1 MGQPQP
7 YPGTV
12 VPTGVSQ
19 MATLHWLAAQ
29 WHAAERPRCRPVP
42 TLHGKGQAARGA
54 AGHAWYQLTRVMVLP
69 RDGAGWLARMQ
80 DAHRWQVTTAT
91 PDYQDLQEESGPQT
105 NSGFIMAS
113 TGGQGK
119 WHPAFSAENRRHA
132 GAFCCSE
139 AAARAV
145 QPVLAG
151 HSTRSNRPVA
161 WSGYLKKT
169 KESAMHLFH
178 ELFALSKDA
187 TLSMLV
193 TSDQAAGTLT
203 ISVLPRPRAP
213 LDQPA
218 LSKDLTLTGTPDEF
232 AADFVSAL
240 TGYRTGRETLRQQ
253 AEATHAAL
261 QAAQADSADSAN
273 AAAHD
278 PNKAGK
284 AAVKRAPPAAPATM
298 ARPTMPATPNTAV
311 TPSAP
316 SAHATNPS
324 DPSEPDM
331 SWCKHRQPELF

>member
-1 MGQPQP
+1 
-7 YPGTV
+7 
-12 VPTGVSQ
+12 
-19 MATLHWLAAQ
+19 
-29 WHAAERPRCRPVP
+29 
-42 TLHGKGQAARGA
+42 
-54 AGHAWYQLTRVMVLP
+54 
-69 RDGAGWLARMQ
+69 
-80 DAHRWQVTTAT
+80 
-91 PDYQDLQEESGPQT
+91 
-105 NSGFIMAS
+105 
-113 TGGQGK
+113 
-119 WHPAFSAENRRHA
+119 
-132 GAFCCSE
+132 
-139 AAARAV
+139 
-145 QPVLAG
+145 
-151 HSTRSNRPVA
+151 
-161 WSGYLKKT
+161 
-169 KESAMHLFH
+169 MHLFH

-253 AEATHAAL
+253 AEANHAAL
-261 QAAQADSADSAN
+261 QAAQAGSADSAN

-298 ARPTMPATPNTAV
+298 ATPAMPATPNTAV

-316 SAHATNPS
+316 SAQATNPS

>member
-1 MGQPQP
+1 
-7 YPGTV
+7 
-12 VPTGVSQ
+12 
-19 MATLHWLAAQ
+19 
-29 WHAAERPRCRPVP
+29 
-42 TLHGKGQAARGA
+42 
-54 AGHAWYQLTRVMVLP
+54 
-69 RDGAGWLARMQ
+69 
-80 DAHRWQVTTAT
+80 
-91 PDYQDLQEESGPQT
+91 
-105 NSGFIMAS
+105 
-113 TGGQGK
+113 
-119 WHPAFSAENRRHA
+119 
-132 GAFCCSE
+132 
-139 AAARAV
+139 
-145 QPVLAG
+145 
-151 HSTRSNRPVA
+151 
-161 WSGYLKKT
+161 
-169 KESAMHLFH
+169 MHLFH

-203 ISVLPRPRAP
+203 ISVLPRPRAT

-218 LSKDLTLTGTPDEF
+218 LSKDLTLIGTPDEF
-232 AADFVSAL
+232 AADFISAL

-298 ARPTMPATPNTAV
+298 VTPTTPNTVV

-316 SAHATNPS
+316 NAQATNPS

-331 SWCKHRQPELF
+331 SWCKHHQPELF

>member
-1 MGQPQP
+1 
-7 YPGTV
+7 
-12 VPTGVSQ
+12 
-19 MATLHWLAAQ
+19 
-29 WHAAERPRCRPVP
+29 
-42 TLHGKGQAARGA
+42 
-54 AGHAWYQLTRVMVLP
+54 
-69 RDGAGWLARMQ
+69 
-80 DAHRWQVTTAT
+80 
-91 PDYQDLQEESGPQT
+91 
-105 NSGFIMAS
+105 
-113 TGGQGK
+113 
-119 WHPAFSAENRRHA
+119 
-132 GAFCCSE
+132 
-139 AAARAV
+139 
-145 QPVLAG
+145 
-151 HSTRSNRPVA
+151 
-161 WSGYLKKT
+161 
-169 KESAMHLFH
+169 MHLFH

-253 AEATHAAL
+253 AEANHAAL
-261 QAAQADSADSAN
+261 QAAQADSADSAGSAGSAN

-284 AAVKRAPPAAPATM
+284 AAVKRAPPAAQATM
-298 ARPTMPATPNTAV
+298 VTPATPNTVV

-316 SAHATNPS
+316 NAPATNPS

>member
-1 MGQPQP
+1 
-7 YPGTV
+7 
-12 VPTGVSQ
+12 
-19 MATLHWLAAQ
+19 
-29 WHAAERPRCRPVP
+29 
-42 TLHGKGQAARGA
+42 
-54 AGHAWYQLTRVMVLP
+54 
-69 RDGAGWLARMQ
+69 
-80 DAHRWQVTTAT
+80 
-91 PDYQDLQEESGPQT
+91 
-105 NSGFIMAS
+105 
-113 TGGQGK
+113 
-119 WHPAFSAENRRHA
+119 
-132 GAFCCSE
+132 
-139 AAARAV
+139 
-145 QPVLAG
+145 
-151 HSTRSNRPVA
+151 
-161 WSGYLKKT
+161 
-169 KESAMHLFH
+169 MHLFH

-232 AADFVSAL
+232 VADFVSAL

-284 AAVKRAPPAAPATM
+284 AAVKRAPPAAQATM
-298 ARPTMPATPNTAV
+298 VTPATPNTVV

-316 SAHATNPS
+316 NAPATNPS